1 MKKAPLSF
9 LAGPSVFVLAASDQR
24 AQPPKALRGLV
35 LSVFLIVMRIMG
47 GGM

>member
-9 LAGPSVFVLAASDQR
+9 LAGPSVFLADSDQR
-24 AQPPKALRGLV
+24 AQTPKALWGLV

>member
-9 LAGPSVFVLAASDQR
+9 LAGPSVFLAASDQR
-24 AQPPKALRGLV
+24 AQTPKALEGLV
-35 LSVFLIVMRIMG
+35 LSVFFVIRIMG